1 MDRRWRDVLGKFL
14 SALLVAVLSGIQ
26 QIFSVSYM
34 WYGWED
40 YRLNREMRAFLFC
53 LFCSLALLFCVQ
65 VNACVL
71 RRILTARISRLGTA
85 IKKYGS
91 FVLWCACVL
100 LSFGVLEPTC
110 MENSVFGNSVFAII
124 VFAVLLLFGTLLLIL
139 IPTIRS
145 AFLWEMEGQWRF
157 RLWETV
163 MAVLYLLLG
172 KLAASEDLLFFG
184 MLLLPVLLESTFTA
198 LLLYH
203 LRKRLWRMFSL
214 KGRRGM
220 MWCAG
225 SIGAGAF
232 LLMGV
237 CSARFPNVGDATPRQ
252 DEDGSYLI
260 FNREG
265 FEWAVE
271 ESVWHHDIDI
281 RMTGDIL
288 LNDIENFPKWKDEPP
303 EHQYKKFSDYEG
315 TFDGNGYALVG
326 YYPRYQ
332 NAVFERIEE
341 DGCVKDLTLK
351 DSWFD
356 FTGEWMYGRGA
367 ALCYYN
373 DGNIEH
379 CTVEADVLGS
389 PAGGI
394 VVHNFGTVSG
404 CSFTGR
410 IADSQM
416 AGGIAAWNYTGGKIE
431 NCSNAGEIRGERGAS
446 GILAGICGKNAG
458 EISSCWHEG
467 SILAENFSGTV
478 RGIADNASADMS
490 KAGWD
495 EGETDNCYYLAGSA
509 GQEQWQ
515 EGVYVLTEE
524 ELADIDSYLSG
535 EKQIAVQDAGE
546 REQQPVPEEMPGQE
560 KVHSYIVQKGDCL
573 WTIAEYFYGNG
584 SDYFRLKRED
594 GESPGTV
601 IYPGEVI
608 LIPEKL

>member
-1 MDRRWRDVLGKFL
+1 MDRKWRDVLGKSLF
-14 SALLVAVLSGIQ
+14 ALLVTVLSGIQ
-26 QIFSVSYM
+26 QTFSVLYT

-40 YRLNREMRAFLFC
+40 YRLNREMGAFLFC

-65 VNACVL
+65 INACVL
-71 RRILTARISRLGTA
+71 RRFIAAQISRLGA
-85 IKKYGS
+85 ANKKYGS
-91 FVLWCACVL
+91 FGLWCACVL
-100 LSFGVLEPTC
+100 LSFGVLVPACTA
-110 MENSVFGNSVFAII
+110 NSVIT
-124 VFAVLLLFGTLLLIL
+124 VLLLLGTLLLIL

-145 AFLWEMEGQWRF
+145 AFLWEMERQWRF
-157 RLWETV
+157 RFWETV

-172 KLAASEDLLFFG
+172 KLAASEDLLVFG
-184 MLLLPVLLESTFTA
+184 MLLLSVLLGSTFTA
-198 LLLYH
+198 VLLYH
-203 LRKRLWRMFSL
+203 LRKRLGRVFSL
-214 KGRRGM
+214 KERREL

-225 SIGAGAF
+225 SIGTGAF

-237 CSARFPNVGDATPRQ
+237 CFARFPGAVTPRQ

-265 FEWAVE
+265 FEWAVK
-271 ESVWHHDIDI
+271 ESAWRHDIDI

-288 LNDIENFPKWKDEPP
+288 LNDIENFPEWKDNPP
-303 EHQYKKFSDYEG
+303 EHQYMKFSDYEG
-315 TFDGNGYALVG
+315 TFDGNGFALVG

-332 NAVFERIEE
+332 NAVFDRIEE
-341 DGCVKDLTLK
+341 EGCVKNLTLR

-356 FTGEWMYGRGA
+356 FITQPSIGGA
-367 ALCYYN
+367 ALCDYN
-373 DGNIEH
+373 SGNIEH
-379 CTVEADVLGS
+379 CTVEAEVLGS

-410 IADSQM
+410 ITASQM
-416 AGGIAAWNYTGGKIE
+416 AGGIAAFNYTGGKIE
-431 NCSNAGEIRGERGAS
+431 NCSNTGEIRGES
-446 GILAGICGKNAG
+446 GENAQESGTLAGICGNNAG
-458 EISSCWHEG
+458 EISSCWHAG

-478 RGIADNASADMS
+478 RGIADNASAAMS

-509 GQEQWQ
+509 GQEEWQ
-515 EGVYVLTEE
+515 EGVYVLAEE

-535 EKQIAVQDAGE
+535 EKQIAAQDAGE
-546 REQQPVPEEMPGQE
+546 REKEPVPEEASGQE

-584 SDYFRLKRED
+584 SDYFRLEREN

-608 LIPEKL
+608 LVPER